1 MATAAWYRKRV
12 GTVLNVMGTSA
23 GAVAVPTSTDDP
35 AYPDEEIDEKVIMA
49 ANAVIG
55 LVASIPNH
63 PFIRALISESSNIAH
78 GGQLP
83 AHIGPIYAV
92 RVSINGTTAFNP
104 AIPDAPDAV
113 QRRIDD
119 ATTLSLGL
127 DVRYYAIDGE
137 RLYHTGAQA
146 KVDSI
151 SLASLSI
158 PTDVPDALSDCVV
171 ALALAFLLPLEGV
184 NVAGGGHFSALAYRH
199 IELQAQLARDAIA
212 AARAFQFNPF
222 IRLEWT
228 K

>member
-119 ATTLSLGL
+119 ATSGSTTPGRRQRSTPS
-127 DVRYYAIDGE
+127 RS
-137 RLYHTGAQA
+137 RRSRSRPMSPTP
-146 KVDSI
+146 SRT
-151 SLASLSI
+151 ASSRSRS
-158 PTDVPDALSDCVV
+158 PSSC
-171 ALALAFLLPLEGV
+171 PLK
-184 NVAGGGHFSALAYRH
+184 A
-199 IELQAQLARDAIA
+199 
-212 AARAFQFNPF
+212 
-222 IRLEWT
+222 
-228 K
+228 